1 VPVNVDQ
8 PRNSG
13 TPKVVLF
20 DLWKTLVTSHCRE
33 PVWRLQE
40 VLGHKLC
47 YSDQGQEIL
56 EDDEFLS
63 YCLTT
68 NIADTAAFLK
78 RAAIMFACTVKEGAL
93 EEFAKILSG
102 ESGCAAIFWDVR
114 CVLQELRTRGFR
126 LGVVSNLWPF
136 PVEHIFGT
144 MGLGAYFEHC
154 IYS

>member
-1 VPVNVDQ
+1 M
-8 PRNSG
+8 
-13 TPKVVLF
+13 VLF
-20 DLWKTLVTSHCRE
+20 DLWKTLVTSQCRE

-56 EDDEFLS
+56 EPDDEFLR

-68 NIADTAAFLK
+68 DIADTAAFLK
-78 RAAIMFACTVKEGAL
+78 RAAIRFDCAVKEGAL

-102 ESGCAAIFWDVR
+102 ESGCAAIFWDVW

-126 LGVVSNLWPF
+126 LGVVSNL
-136 PVEHIFGT
+136 
-144 MGLGAYFEHC
+144 
-154 IYS
+154 